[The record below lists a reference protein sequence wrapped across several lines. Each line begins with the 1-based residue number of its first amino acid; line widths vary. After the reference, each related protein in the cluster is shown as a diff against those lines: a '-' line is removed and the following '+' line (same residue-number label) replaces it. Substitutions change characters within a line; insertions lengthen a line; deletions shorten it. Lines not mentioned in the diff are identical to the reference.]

1 MTSLACN
8 KRSSSIRARKNPRW
22 RAERACVCTCINR
35 AIDPDV
41 LFWRMLALY
50 TVKFHAFI
58 DNPCLCSWI
67 KWISEMNT
75 NESFYL
81 YIYTHIL
88 LKEDKGNTIKFYNN
102 KSSSWHF
109 VRCNRSMIL
118 DVWNKKKDRYA
129 SSFKIRLKYDTK
141 RTIEKVSRSELRN
154 RACGDPSYVFV
165 NLTDLQLSPSLRGG
179 TIRESYVEII
189 SGTLPITVLFK
200 VNFKWI
206 S

>member
-81 YIYTHIL
+81 YIHISYWKKIKVIQL
-88 LKEDKGNTIKFYNN
+88 NSIIIKVHRDISFDATVLWFLMFEIKKRIDMLQVLKY
-102 KSSSWHF
+102 
-109 VRCNRSMIL
+109 
-118 DVWNKKKDRYA
+118 VWNTTRRERSKKFQGPNWEIVRAVIHHTCSLTWRIYNSLQVCEGERY
-129 SSFKIRLKYDTK
+129 
-141 RTIEKVSRSELRN
+141 E
-154 RACGDPSYVFV
+154 RA
-165 NLTDLQLSPSLRGG
+165 T
-179 TIRESYVEII
+179 
-189 SGTLPITVLFK
+189 
-200 VNFKWI
+200 
-206 S
+206 